1 MLLLIPCEN
10 GIASAPVLAN
20 FGGILSKTAVLFG
33 LIAGR
38 SFLSSSGVAKDK
50 EGIDAWLSLC

>member
-50 EGIDAWLSLC
+50 EGIDA